1 MAKVLNVDFTGVSEG
16 GGSRIPAGDY
26 IFKITGVEQKQS
38 KKEGGGAYLNWKL
51 SGVNGDA
58 KGATLFEITSLKPA
72 ALWNL
77 YNFLISTGY
86 NVPKNKVKIDLDKVV
101 GKFIGC
107 TIDDE
112 EYTKNDGTKAKK
124 SSVVSTFAVKKTSDG
139 KWVKVGVEDDE
150 PEEEPELDVVD
161 ELDDEP
167 EIEETPPPKKP
178 QTKKPN
184 TKKPETKKPAP
195 KPEPGPENDDLD
207 VDGEDEGDPNGD
219 ELDLEGLEDELN
231 DLENELD

>member
-1 MAKVLNVDFTGVSEG
+1 MAKVLQLDFTNVQEG

-51 SGVNGDA
+51 SGVNGEA
-58 KGATLFEITSLKPA
+58 KGSTIFEITSLKPN

-77 YNFLISTGY
+77 YNFLTATGY
-86 NVPKNKVKIDLDKVV
+86 NVPKNKVKIDLDNVV

-112 EYTKNDGTKAKK
+112 EYTKKDGTKTKK

-150 PEEEPELDVVD
+150 PEDEPELD
-161 ELDDEP
+161 ELDGGP

-178 QTKKPN
+178 QTKKPA
-184 TKKPETKKPAP
+184 TDKPKQDKKKPTPP
-195 KPEPGPENDDLD
+195 PEPESDDLD
-207 VDGEDEGDPNGD
+207 AGDDDPNGD
-219 ELDLEGLEDELN
+219 ELDLESLEDELN